1 MPKKFH
7 LREAGDRGWFVGSFD
22 RAVFKTDACEA
33 AFQTN
38 YRGEVSEPH
47 YHKIATEVN
56 LITRGLVKINGES
69 YTAGMGVIFHPG
81 DIAECEY
88 FEDTDTLVVKVP
100 GALND
105 KYLV

>member
-1 MPKKFH
+1 MLF
-7 LREAGDRGWFVGSFD
+7 RS
-22 RAVFKTDACEA
+22 
-33 AFQTN
+33 
-38 YRGEVSEPH
+38 H